1 MTINEIIAKIQT
13 NKENHEHEYYNC
25 LPFEMYPRFQHFVPG
40 IVQGRSYMLTGNS
53 GCGKSKLSRTL
64 FIHQPYQYIKAH
76 PELGIELS
84 VIYFSLEEDKERIY
98 MSELSRNLRTKFNIS
113 VSIDQLLSIGKDN
126 TISRDLF
133 PKIDA
138 CREELEMFMN
148 KVQVYDNI
156 ANPTGVYKTIR
167 DEAYR
172 LGRYT
177 SKTGTLFSAA
187 EMEEIKL
194 SPSDS
199 VLFKNINGFQ
209 YINPRTYIIAIVD
222 HIGLTKPEKL
232 LTLHQ
237 AISKLS
243 SEYLL
248 DGKNKLHITPVVVQ
262 QQTHDKESMEYTARG
277 TTIEEKLEPSLD
289 GLGENKVIQRDFE
302 TILGVFQPAR
312 YNIKK
317 HLNYDISRIG
327 DNYRSLSVL
336 KNRNGLANKKLPLLF
351 DGVSDYFA
359 ELPIITSPE
368 QSEVIYKKIEEILKK

>member
-1 MTINEIIAKIQT
+1 MIN
-13 NKENHEHEYYNC
+13 
-25 LPFEMYPRFQHFVPG
+25 
-40 IVQGRSYMLTGNS
+40 
-53 GCGKSKLSRTL
+53 
-64 FIHQPYQYIKAH
+64 
-76 PELGIELS
+76 IELS

-126 TISRDLF
+126 TIPRELF

-138 CREELEMFMN
+138 CQEELEMFMN

-156 ANPTGVYKTIR
+156 ANPTGIHKTIR

-177 SKTGTLFSAA
+177 SKTGALFSAA

-199 VLFKNINGFQ
+199 VLYKNINGFQ

-262 QQTHDKESMEYTARG
+262 QQTQDKESMEYTARG
-277 TTIEEKLEPSLD
+277 TSIEEKLEPSLD
-289 GLGENKVIQRDFE
+289 GLG
-302 TILGVFQPAR
+302 
-312 YNIKK
+312 
-317 HLNYDISRIG
+317 
-327 DNYRSLSVL
+327 DN
-336 KNRNGLANKKLPLLF
+336 
-351 DGVSDYFA
+351 
-359 ELPIITSPE
+359 
-368 QSEVIYKKIEEILKK
+368 